1 MPLCEARKKANNK
14 YITEKLD
21 EFKVRV
27 PKGQKAVIQDYAKS
41 KGKSLNSYIVELIN
55 NDMND
60 K

>member
-1 MPLCEARKKANNK
+1 MPLSEARKKANNK

-41 KGKSLNSYIVELIN
+41 KAKSLNYYIVDLIN